1 VLVFFW
7 SGISLLVPVM
17 LFSGYALA
25 DGLFALVSAIEKA
38 TDKTSERK
46 HLDVGVWPTG
56 FDRHA
61 EADI

>member
-7 SGISLLVPVM
+7 PGLLALVM
-17 LFSGYALA
+17 LFGSYALA
-25 DGLFALVSAIEKA
+25 DGLFALASAIEKA

-46 HLDVGVWPTG
+46 HRGVGVWPTG
-56 FDRHA
+56 SDRHA